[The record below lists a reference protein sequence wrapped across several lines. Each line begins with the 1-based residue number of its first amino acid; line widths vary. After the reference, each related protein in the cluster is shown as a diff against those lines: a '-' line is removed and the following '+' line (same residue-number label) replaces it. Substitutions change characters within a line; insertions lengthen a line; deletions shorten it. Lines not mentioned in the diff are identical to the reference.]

1 MIIMTKEQYFLSK
14 AYLVNDKIK
23 ICGEYYNSYTKIDV
37 KCKRCGY
44 EWKMLP
50 SNILKRRGCPK
61 CANNIKKTTEDFIK
75 ELSLVNNEIE
85 IISNYNGA
93 FIKIDC
99 KCKKCS
105 NIWSVKPTHL
115 LEGHGCPNCLQS
127 TGERTIKSIL
137 DKYKVKYIRQQ
148 KFDDLIGIKG
158 GKLSFDF
165 YLPDYNLLI
174 EYQGRQHYQ
183 PSGYMGGVDKFNY
196 QIENDKIKRRYVNLK
211 NINYLEISYKD
222 DIKNKLLSFL
232 ETVTTAGCQ

>member
-23 ICGEYYNSYTKIDV
+23 ICGEYHNSYTKIDV
-37 KCKRCGY
+37 KCKKCGY
-44 EWKMLP
+44 EWTMLP
-50 SNILKRRGCPK
+50 SNILKGRGCPK

-75 ELSLVNNEIE
+75 EMSLVNNEIE
-85 IISNYNGA
+85 IMSQYNGA
-93 FIKIDC
+93 SIKIDYR
-99 KCKKCS
+99 CKKCG
-105 NIWSVKPTHL
+105 NIWSAKPTHL

-137 DKYKVKYIRQQ
+137 DKYDIKYIRQQ
-148 KFDDLIGIKG
+148 KFDDLTGVKG

-174 EYQGRQHYQ
+174 EYQGSQHYYL
-183 PSGYMGGVDKFNY
+183 SGYMGGIDKFNY
-196 QIENDKIKRRYVNLK
+196 QVKNDEIKREYVNLK

-232 ETVTTAGCQ
+232 ETVTTAGC

>member
-1 MIIMTKEQYFLSK
+1 M
-14 AYLVNDKIK
+14 
-23 ICGEYYNSYTKIDV
+23 
-37 KCKRCGY
+37 
-44 EWKMLP
+44 
-50 SNILKRRGCPK
+50 
-61 CANNIKKTTEDFIK
+61 
-75 ELSLVNNEIE
+75 NNEIE

-93 FIKIDC
+93 SVKIDYR
-99 KCKKCS
+99 CKKCN
-105 NIWSVKPTHL
+105 NIWSAKPTHL
-115 LEGHGCPNCLQS
+115 LGGHGCPNCLQS

-137 DKYKVKYIRQQ
+137 DEYKVKYIRQQ

-196 QIENDKIKRRYVNLK
+196 QIENDKIKRKYVNLK

>member
-50 SNILKRRGCPK
+50 SNVLKGRGCSK

-85 IISNYNGA
+85 IISDYNGA
-93 FIKIDC
+93 SIKIDC
-99 KCKKCS
+99 KCKKRN
-105 NIWSVKPTHL
+105 NIWSAKPTHL
-115 LEGHGCPNCLQS
+115 LGGHGCPNCLQS

-137 DKYKVKYIRQQ
+137 DEYKVKYIRQQ
-148 KFDDLIGIKG
+148 KFDDLIGIRG

-174 EYQGRQHYQ
+174 EYQGQYHDGTAFGQTEEEYAKQQEHDNRKRDYALSHSINLLEIWY
-183 PSGYMGGVDKFNY
+183 YDIDNIE
-196 QIENDKIKRRYVNLK
+196 QILNDKL
-211 NINYLEISYKD
+211 YK
-222 DIKNKLLSFL
+222 I
-232 ETVTTAGCQ
+232 A